1 MAETAAVTR
10 PPAKAAMPARPRD
23 PAGLAQWLLVTL
35 YIDLAADSLSA
46 VADALDLGFVGRV
59 DPDTPASFGGTLPGE
74 GWIGAFQGLS
84 ALAQTLIFVVCGFLC
99 LKWIYRM
106 SLNAHALAI
115 APPMKISPAW
125 GVGWFFVP
133 FASLWK
139 PFQGIRESWQV
150 SAAAGA
156 PDWHLQPVPG
166 LLRWW
171 WGLWLASNIVGNVS
185 LRLQMNA
192 TNAGELLISGSLSLL
207 QDIANVPLDVLF
219 IFVVRR
225 LTALQIGA
233 LSQRVFD

>member
-1 MAETAAVTR
+1 MVETAAIT
-10 PPAKAAMPARPRD
+10 PPPVKAAAPVRPRD
-23 PAGLAQWLLVTL
+23 PAGLAQWLLVAL

-46 VADALDLGFVGRV
+46 VADALDLGFVGRI
-59 DPDTPASFGGTLPGE
+59 DPDTPASFGEALPGE
-74 GWIGAFQGLS
+74 GWIGVFQGLS
-84 ALAQTLIFVVCGFLC
+84 ALAQTLIFLVAGFLC

-106 SLNAHALAI
+106 SLNAHALAV
-115 APPMKISPAW
+115 APDMKISPAW

-139 PFQGIRESWQV
+139 PFQGVRESWQV
-150 SAAAGA
+150 SAASGG
-156 PDWHLQPVPG
+156 PDWHLLPVPG

-192 TNAGELLISGSLSLL
+192 TTAGELMLSGSLSLL

-225 LTALQIGA
+225 LTALQVGA